1 MPLEDVRTHETVR
14 IEVGDCLI
22 DVDGIKLTEIT
33 QIDKSH
39 QFACQLYSDADQVST
54 GINPAHCFA
63 CTLAST
69 IKMRSY
75 SQRAHTITPILTYS
89 TSLGT
94 PVTAENAPEI
104 LRGSDKVA
112 LIYILSML
120 DAARVH
126 FR

>member
-22 DVDGIKLTEIT
+22 DVDGIK
-33 QIDKSH
+33 H